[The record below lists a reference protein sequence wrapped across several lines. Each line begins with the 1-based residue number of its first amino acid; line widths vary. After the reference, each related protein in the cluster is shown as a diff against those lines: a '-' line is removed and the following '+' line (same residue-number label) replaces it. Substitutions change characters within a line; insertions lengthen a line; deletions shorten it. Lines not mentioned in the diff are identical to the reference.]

1 MNYTPP
7 PSGAA
12 PSGSPQNAPFG
23 TGFFNWVR
31 GLRITRG
38 SDRWFAGVAGG
49 IAARAGIDPI
59 IVRGIFVVLAILGGP
74 GLLLYLAGWLLLPDQ
89 GGRIHLEEVFRGRA
103 RTAAIV
109 ATVAVGVFVVL
120 PVFFRLLGIST
131 FGGWSFGNLF
141 GMPHW
146 LSTTISVMVW
156 IAVIAGVGLLISHLF
171 LERGRR
177 VQSEAAA
184 GTAPGTGAP
193 GAPAPGAPVP
203 GAPVPGAPVPGAPAF
218 AMGASPS
225 SYPGAP
231 SPAAA
236 PAAGLSN
243 DPTTGPAAGPTAPPT
258 AGPTAGTAWDIPT
271 DAPSDPPSAHAP
283 GTGST
288 PPHAQAA
295 DWSQRINEG
304 ATRVSEKAVRWS
316 EDVGKQADE
325 WSARYAQQHDM
336 QKLGAAHVVITLA
349 LALLA
354 AGAASFVAF
363 DMQLSSGYM
372 VTAALLG
379 ATAVLAVSL
388 IVAGVRGRNTGWV
401 GFLAACGVIAL
412 LFTSVLPAGSS
423 FQPFGNVKVGT
434 TAPSNVLI
442 AGSSEVD
449 LTQLDRTGGTHDI
462 DLWHVAGRSVVTL
475 PATEPVVLTIRL
487 FAGSLDASDVQRDA
501 ASTAGPL
508 LSRTI
513 DTRIDKSEPATRV
526 NVYMLAG
533 SVRVE
538 EGSPSNARVR
548 SDYASAKADEEL
560 ETRAELRDELA
571 ELRDEEETIIAD
583 LDSSGLSAVREERL
597 ENTLDFT
604 RDEIAKLEKE
614 LAR

>member
-184 GTAPGTGAP
+184 GTAPGTG
-193 GAPAPGAPVP
+193 
-203 GAPVPGAPVPGAPAF
+203 
-218 AMGASPS
+218 
-225 SYPGAP
+225 
-231 SPAAA
+231 
-236 PAAGLSN
+236 
-243 DPTTGPAAGPTAPPT
+243 
-258 AGPTAGTAWDIPT
+258 
-271 DAPSDPPSAHAP
+271 
-283 GTGST
+283 ST
-288 PPHAQAA
+288 PPHAEAA